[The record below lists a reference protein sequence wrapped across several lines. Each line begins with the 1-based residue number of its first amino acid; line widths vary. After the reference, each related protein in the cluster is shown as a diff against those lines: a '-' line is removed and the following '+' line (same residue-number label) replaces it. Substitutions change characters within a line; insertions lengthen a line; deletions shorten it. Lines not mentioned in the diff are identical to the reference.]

1 MADFTNNLRLT
12 ELATGEGSGTW
23 GDTTN
28 LNLKAIADGLGY
40 NTAAI
45 TGDTTFTIPD
55 GRNSTATD
63 NDKARS
69 MYFALTSSGSLSGT
83 KVITFAPNTISRVML
98 IENATTGTAITQIKQ
113 GSGGTV
119 DIPNGKTKLV
129 YMDGAGAGGKVI
141 DISATLDLT
150 GVNINGGSSIT
161 GTSLDINGNAD
172 ISGDLT
178 LSAGGDGALNF
189 STASSIKILDDS
201 ATALVIEEA
210 DNAYMTFVTTNSGEK
225 VAFAK
230 PIEVTG
236 AVTADALTMGD
247 SEKITLGTGGD
258 LEIYHDGSNSHIL
271 DKGTGS
277 LSIDSAHFAIRSGA
291 TDDADT
297 TPTEHIRMVITAGA
311 SGTTGF
317 SAGTESSGSL
327 STGMTN
333 PRLEILPISGSN
345 AGQVTVR
352 GKLLVAQDPV
362 DSTKTG
368 SADLGVIG
376 DITAVNLDI
385 SGNFDIDGEINP
397 TGGSALTVNHGATF
411 VRTSGDTTALTVKN
425 TGTPSE
431 SFTCFASIEVG
442 GNGGSFIDLKKPNG
456 DDYDLRIE
464 HGVNANNE
472 SLITS
477 KHPLII
483 QTQASG
489 GEVTIKREGS
499 TKLATS
505 SAGIDV
511 TGTITASSDIEVTDK
526 TKGII
531 LASPNGSRFRLEVA
545 NDGTLSTEAL

>member
-189 STASSIKILDDS
+189 STASSIKILDNS

-210 DNAYMTFVTTNSGEK
+210 DNAYMTFVTTNSSEK

-230 PIEVTG
+230 PIDVTG
-236 AVTADALTMGD
+236 DVTATGADINGNAAITGTVTIDPPLVTDATLGLGAKGIIMKQGDLRMKVDGNYDATDGADVLGGSLQNNSRIIFD
-247 SEKITLGTGGD
+247 SEQHEHEQHETKGFRNPAFVIQAN
-258 LEIYHDGSNSHIL
+258 YNHNASNSTHTGHSAGEEYL
-271 DKGTGS
+271 DANISQLGLGNLTISSGKLQLRGKLEGADDGGTLDDTAGDDYIDHES
-277 LSIDSAHFAIRSGA
+277 FIGLSIDGDSTNGTLLNLHFGRINNSLQNIRLQPSAGGIIVEG
-291 TDDADT
+291 
-297 TPTEHIRMVITAGA
+297 M
-311 SGTTGF
+311 GTTG
-317 SAGTESSGSL
+317 SPSTSKSNSGTIGTFNDEDL
-327 STGMTN
+327 ITLAQN
-333 PRLEILPISGSN
+333 
-345 AGQVTVR
+345 QVTVA
-352 GKLLVAQDPV
+352 GELEA
-362 DSTKTG
+362 TT
-368 SADLGVIG
+368 
-376 DITAVNLDI
+376 LDI
-385 SGNFDIDGEINP
+385 N
-397 TGGSALTVNHGATF
+397 GA
-411 VRTSGDTTALTVKN
+411 
-425 TGTPSE
+425 
-431 SFTCFASIEVG
+431 ASIAG
-442 GNGGSFIDLKKPNG
+442 
-456 DDYDLRIE
+456 
-464 HGVNANNE
+464 A
-472 SLITS
+472 IT
-477 KHPLII
+477 
-483 QTQASG
+483 
-489 GEVTIKREGS
+489 
-499 TKLATS
+499 
-505 SAGIDV
+505 DV
-511 TGTITASSDIEVTDK
+511 TTLTASSDIEVTDK